1 MRWLPDANSYPRG
14 KNTITKSH
22 SVFRGPKIGMQ
33 SFCQS
38 KCEWGKAKR
47 GQKHQAAYAHVTEQS
62 LTRGGES
69 HTQTCRGSSLSE
81 EIIRM
86 NTSHLSAPPALKIIS
101 VTALF
106 PWHRGSGNRD
116 LTDGWWQYVYS
127 SSFRK
132 YVVYTALLCVSC
144 SVSSSAISFCHQRYI
159 CVRLLMAFLSVECL
173 V

>member
-1 MRWLPDANSYPRG
+1 MILCPAYLITLDPSQMSLPRFLSFLTHPHAIQIPVRWLRDANSYPRG

-86 NTSHLSAPPALKIIS
+86 NTSPLSAPPAFKNNQCDSFIS
-101 VTALF
+101 VAQRF
-106 PWHRGSGNRD
+106 GEQRPHRWMM
-116 LTDGWWQYVYS
+116 TICIQQ
-127 SSFRK
+127 F
-132 YVVYTALLCVSC
+132 
-144 SVSSSAISFCHQRYI
+144 IS
-159 CVRLLMAFLSVECL
+159 
-173 V
+173 